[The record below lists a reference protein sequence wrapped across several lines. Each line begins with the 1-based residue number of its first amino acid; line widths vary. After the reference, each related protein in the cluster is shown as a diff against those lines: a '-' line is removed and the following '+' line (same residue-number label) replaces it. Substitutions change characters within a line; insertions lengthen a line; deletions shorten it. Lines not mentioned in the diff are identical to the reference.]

1 MEVTEIVNFSSDERI
16 FNVKVSGAE
25 IRELTQT
32 TMIARMGNMINMIEQ
47 ALVKEFLDVHRV
59 QVMSNINLLDVIQRV
74 KEKAGDEM
82 VRGLIK

>member
-16 FNVKVSGAE
+16 FNVKFSGAE